1 MNAEFSRAIINLS
14 EFILLPAFHGQAKE
28 ALLGAILGADTI
40 IVEHLIKLPLKQPFQ
55 LIE

>member
-14 EFILLPAFHGQAKE
+14 EFILLPAFHGPAKE